1 MVLLSSDA
9 PVTGIDLSRFIL
21 SVIVTSV
28 GSRRIPSHPVSDAR
42 LGPFW
47 SGTRDREFLAVT
59 GGWATGSVNEPTT
72 SGRMFVTSPTKSSDP
87 FLGQRSKRKV
97 IRCSIRRSPRASVQ
111 GTTECEFFLI
121 RAWRS
126 PLGNKEA
133 LAREGAEARR
143 FPADSRANKSI
154 NPVVRERE
162 PLENPLHIGVE
173 SHGK

>member
-59 GGWATGSVNEPTT
+59 GGWATGSVKERTT
-72 SGRMFVTSPTKSSDP
+72 PGRMFLTSPKKSGDP
-87 FLGQRSKRKV
+87 FLGQRSKREV
-97 IRCSIRRSPRASVQ
+97 IRCSIRRSPRTRCTGDNRVR
-111 GTTECEFFLI
+111 FF
-121 RAWRS
+121 
-126 PLGNKEA
+126 
-133 LAREGAEARR
+133 
-143 FPADSRANKSI
+143 FDSRVAF
-154 NPVVRERE
+154 P
-162 PLENPLHIGVE
+162 PW
-173 SHGK
+173 

>member
-1 MVLLSSDA
+1 MGNGLRQRTDHSGKNVF
-9 PVTGIDLSRFIL
+9 DLSEKL
-21 SVIVTSV
+21 
-28 GSRRIPSHPVSDAR
+28 
-42 LGPFW
+42 
-47 SGTRDREFLAVT
+47 
-59 GGWATGSVNEPTT
+59 
-72 SGRMFVTSPTKSSDP
+72 
-87 FLGQRSKRKV
+87 QRSVFGSAFQEEGDSLLNQAFAK
-97 IRCSIRRSPRASVQ
+97 
-111 GTTECEFFLI
+111 GECTGDNRVRFFLI